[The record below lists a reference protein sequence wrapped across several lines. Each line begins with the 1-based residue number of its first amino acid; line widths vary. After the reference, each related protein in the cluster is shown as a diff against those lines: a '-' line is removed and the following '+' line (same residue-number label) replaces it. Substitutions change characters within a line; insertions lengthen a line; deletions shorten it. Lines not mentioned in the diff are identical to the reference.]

1 MKKQIV
7 LAVFSLVLSIY
18 AMAEIT
24 PAYGQVASLN
34 VSPGLPVANQPIT
47 FSGIA
52 EGGAYVF
59 VYASSACPGMGNSA
73 IQPIISLSSVS
84 DQRHGA
90 YSVILWGGLPAGSYS
105 VLAFNDFNV
114 QQGTAPCRSFTVLAS
129 KPVPEFGG
137 DKAVVAFLALAASLC
152 ILRRRQV
159 KMQ

>member
-7 LAVFSLVLSIY
+7 LAVFSLILSIY

-84 DQRHGA
+84 DQRHGV

>member
-7 LAVFSLVLSIY
+7 LAVLSLILSIY

-24 PAYGQVASLN
+24 PVYGQVASVN

-52 EGGAYVF
+52 DGAAYVF
-59 VYASSACPGMGNSA
+59 VYASPACPGMGNSA

-90 YSVILWGGLPAGSYS
+90 YSVILSGGLPAGSYS

-114 QQGTAPCRSFTVLAS
+114 GQGTAPCRSFTVLAS
-129 KPVPEFGG
+129 KPVPEFSATGI
-137 DKAVVAFLALAASLC
+137 VALLALGASLY

-159 KMQ
+159 KMR